1 MNVYLYMYTLNQVVE
16 AVALVAEMY
25 RYGTTKLKYHHMYF
39 LRTGTTYV
47 PEGTTNYKHYIHI
60 YFNVPG
66 YLLFT
71 CIYIQHTVVMYRI
84 QVHYFIHVHV
94 LSYIII

>member
-1 MNVYLYMYTLNQVVE
+1 MNVYLYMHTLNQVVE

-47 PEGTTNYKHYIHI
+47 PEGTTNYKHYIHLYILMYPGI
-60 YFNVPG
+60 YYLHVFTYSGHTG
-66 YLLFT
+66 YRCT
-71 CIYIQHTVVMYRI
+71 YYIHNK
-84 QVHYFIHVHV
+84 
-94 LSYIII
+94 